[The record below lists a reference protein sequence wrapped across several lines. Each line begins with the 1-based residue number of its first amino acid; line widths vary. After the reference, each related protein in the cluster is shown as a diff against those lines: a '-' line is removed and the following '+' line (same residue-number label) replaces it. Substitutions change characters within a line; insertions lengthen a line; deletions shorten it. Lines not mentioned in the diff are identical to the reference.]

1 MKNSN
6 PIIIAEVGVNHNG
19 SKKLLRQIIKKVS
32 NTGVNYIKFQAFI
45 TENIVIKN
53 SPKANYQRKIK
64 SSQFNMLKKYELN
77 FSDYDLIHKTC
88 KKKRLKPLFSVFDI
102 DSLNFLKKYKI
113 DTIKIPSGEITN
125 KPLLS
130 EIGKLKLKIIL
141 STGMSTIKEIKNAI
155 DTLIKNGSSR
165 KKISILHCHSN
176 YPSKFVDLNLNNILT
191 FKKKFKCK
199 VGFSDHSLGGLAS
212 IVAASLGAQVIEK
225 HITLDNKL
233 YGPDHSSSLEI
244 KKLKGFVKNIRNT
257 KIILG
262 KNKIKRTNI
271 ENLNKKIVRKS
282 LVAKKNIKKGEVFSK
297 INITSKRPGTGLS
310 PFLYDK
316 VLGLKSKFNFK
327 TDQLIRIK

>member
-6 PIIIAEVGVNHNG
+6 PMIIAEVGVNHNG

-32 NTGVNYIKFQAFI
+32 DTGVNYIKFQAFI
-45 TENIVIKN
+45 TENIVIKK
-53 SPKANYQRKIK
+53 SPKANYQKKIK

-77 FSDYDLIHKTC
+77 LSDYDLIHKTC
-88 KKKRLKPLFSVFDI
+88 KKKGLKPLFSVFDI

-113 DTIKIPSGEITN
+113 NTIKIPSGEITN
-125 KPLLS
+125 KPLLR
-130 EIGKLKLKIIL
+130 EIGKLKLNIIL

-165 KKISILHCHSN
+165 KRISILHCHSN
-176 YPSKFVDLNLNNILT
+176 YPSKFIDLNLNNILT
-191 FKKKFKCK
+191 LKKKFKCK
-199 VGFSDHSLGGLAS
+199 VGFSDHSLGGIAS
-212 IVAASLGAQVIEK
+212 IVATSLGAQVIEK
-225 HITLDNKL
+225 HITLDNNL

-244 KKLKGFVKNIRNT
+244 KKLKNFVKNIRNT

-316 VLGLKSKFNFK
+316 VIGLKSKFNFK